1 MTQGPKKKWKLP
13 LIIMLVAVA
22 VVALL
27 WMSKP
32 QPPKVES
39 QEKAWLVDTETIAV
53 SANHPHLSLLGKV
66 TSPFNARLSTVI
78 AADVDSVPAR
88 EGHQVTKGQI
98 LISLDKREINSRV
111 QQRQADVAELSALRK
126 AEYNRFNADQR
137 SLIEEQRLLKV
148 AKDALARQQR
158 LKSANLVAQE
168 RLEQAESDVAQRAL
182 LVSARQQAVDDHP
195 NRLNQLSARVKRA
208 NAALKDAQRDLE
220 RSDIKSPFDGFV
232 TDILVAPGERV
243 QLGQVVAGVYDSQ
256 QLEVRAQLPDKFLAI
271 VRASLSRGESV
282 TASSLYQGSQ
292 VELTLNRIAGQ
303 TNASAGG
310 VDAYFTPLENDTPLT
325 LNSTLRLNVALP
337 ALDNTV
343 TLPVSALYGTNRVYR
358 ITDERIDAVTIN
370 VVGNQA
376 DAKGKTRVIIEKG
389 ALQDGERIVTTQLPS
404 AISGMKVQLRENA
417 SE

>member
-78 AADVDSVPAR
+78 AADVDRVPAR

-220 RSDIKSPFDGFV
+220 RSDIKSPFNGLV

>member
-1 MTQGPKKKWKLP
+1 MSQGPRKKWKLP

-39 QEKAWLVDTETIAV
+39 QEKAWLVDTETIVV

-78 AADVDSVPAR
+78 SADVGSVPAR
-88 EGHQVTKGQI
+88 EGHQVTKGQV

-126 AEYNRFNADQR
+126 AESNRFSADQR

-168 RLEQAESDVAQRAL
+168 RLEQAESDLAQRAL

-195 NRLNQLSARVKRA
+195 NRLNQLNARLKRA
-208 NAALKDAQRDLE
+208 NAALKDAMLDLE
-220 RSDIKSPFDGFV
+220 RSDIKSPFNGLV

-243 QLGQVVAGVYDSQ
+243 QVGQVVAGVYDSQ

-282 TASSLYQGSQ
+282 TATSHYQGTQ

-310 VDAYFTPLENDTPLT
+310 VDAYFTPLENVTLLT
-325 LNSTLRLNVALP
+325 LNSTLKLNVALP

-358 ITDERIDAVTIN
+358 ITDERIEAVTIN
-370 VVGNQA
+370 VLGNQA
-376 DAKGKTRVIIEKG
+376 DAEGKTRVIIDKG
-389 ALQDGERIVTTQLPS
+389 ALRDGERIVTTQLPS
-404 AISGMKVQLRENA
+404 AITGMKVQLRENA